1 MGLLLEFLQQRQR
14 PPVFAVGSDGFLRHR
29 HGVVFVPTV
38 VVMEGEVVV
47 VRSRIGRSLNGSL
60 ERFGGLFVAPRLC
73 ERHAEH
79 REAVGVPRVCVD
91 GLAGIVNGA
100 VEVAV
105 FESLYSLGHEF
116 FGGNFGHGV
125 DLLLVRRVE
134 KSEFRYTTPN
144 SRSKGADKRNPPH
157 HAVYPEVHSMQKNLW
172 SLLLVGTVLLG
183 VGACKSES
191 AEGDRVGGTKG
202 PATAEWVPFKRYEWF
217 DAQIAPPAQRP
228 VSTGP
233 GNVTEGDTI
242 KIGMI
247 ASLSGPEKPW
257 GEESV
262 NGARLLIDEINEAGG
277 INGKKIELIVEDTA
291 GEPATGKSATEK
303 LIGER
308 KVVAILGEVASGVTA
323 PSAQV
328 AQERGVPIISI
339 GSTRIDLSN
348 IGNMFFRVCYTDE
361 FQGAM
366 MAKFAYE
373 DLGLRNVA
381 ILTDKKLPYSVGLSN
396 NFRDYFTRLGGKI
409 ATEAFYEKD
418 QTDFKGQLT
427 NIKAANP
434 DGLFCSGYF
443 TEIGPIARQKKD
455 VGLDV
460 PMFGGDG
467 WDSSELLQAGG
478 EGIIGTYYSNHY
490 SNLEDRQEVKDFV
503 SKFERKYKRVPA
515 NAMAALGYDA
525 ALVLVD
531 SLKRAKSLDSKGIRD
546 AIAEAKDVP
555 GVSGSITIGP
565 DGNAR
570 KPGIVLTAIKK

>member
-1 MGLLLEFLQQRQR
+1 MKQNLLTLMLIG
-14 PPVFAVGSDGFLRHR
+14 AV
-29 HGVVFVPTV
+29 
-38 VVMEGEVVV
+38 
-47 VRSRIGRSLNGSL
+47 
-60 ERFGGLFVAPRLC
+60 
-73 ERHAEH
+73 
-79 REAVGVPRVCVD
+79 
-91 GLAGIVNGA
+91 LAGG
-100 VEVAV
+100 
-105 FESLYSLGHEF
+105 
-116 FGGNFGHGV
+116 
-125 DLLLVRRVE
+125 
-134 KSEFRYTTPN
+134 
-144 SRSKGADKRNPPH
+144 
-157 HAVYPEVHSMQKNLW
+157 
-172 SLLLVGTVLLG
+172 
-183 VGACKSES
+183 GACKTKTD
-191 AEGDRVGGTKG
+191 GDGNGTTTTGVG
-202 PATAEWVPFKRYEWF
+202 TAEWVPFKRYEWF
-217 DAQIAPPAQRP
+217 NAEIAPPAQRP
-228 VSTGP
+228 VSQGP
-233 GNVTEGDTI
+233 GNTTEGDTI

-277 INGKKIELIVEDTA
+277 IGVKKIDLIVEDTA

-328 AQERGVPIISI
+328 AQERGVPIITI

-348 IGNMFFRVCYTDE
+348 TGNMFFRVCYTDE

-373 DLGLRNVA
+373 ELGLRNVA

-396 NFRDYFTRLGGKI
+396 NFREYFTRLGGKI

-490 SNLEDRQEVKDFV
+490 SNLEDRPEVKGFV
-503 SKFERKYKRVPA
+503 STFQRKYNRVPA

-565 DGNAR
+565 DGNAQ
-570 KPGIVLTAIKK
+570 KPGIVLMAQKK